1 MISVRHARKIRAV
14 MEEQAVSLTDEQA
27 LEVPE
32 MFPKWTAKAY
42 QTGER
47 VRYGGILYK
56 CLQAHPANET
66 YTPDTAV
73 SLWARVLNDEIREW
87 VQPES
92 TNPYMKGDKVKHNG
106 QTWVSD
112 IDYNV
117 FEPGVAG
124 WSVVA

>member
-1 MISVRHARKIRAV
+1 MISRRRARQIRA
-14 MEEQAVSLTDEQA
+14 EIEKHAITLSDETA

-32 MFPKWTAKAY
+32 MFPVWTPRAY
-42 QTGER
+42 AVGDR
-47 VRYGGILYK
+47 VRYNGELYR
-56 CLQAHPANET
+56 CLIAHEANET
-66 YTPDTAV
+66 WNPADAV
-73 SLWARVLNDEIREW
+73 SLWALVINEGIPEW
-87 VQPES
+87 VQPDS

-117 FEPGVAG
+117 FEPGIAG

>member
-1 MISVRHARKIRAV
+1 MISKRHAYRIRA
-14 MEEQAVSLTDEQA
+14 EIEKHAETLPDDTA

-32 MFPKWTAKAY
+32 MFPMWEPRAFTA
-42 QTGER
+42 GER
-47 VRYGGILYK
+47 VRYQGKLYK
-56 CLQAHPANET
+56 CVQAHTMNET
-66 YTPDTAV
+66 YTPDAAV
-73 SLWARVLNDEIREW
+73 SLWALVINEGIPEW
-87 VQPES
+87 VQPDS

-124 WSVVA
+124 WSVIA

>member
-1 MISVRHARKIRAV
+1 MISLRHARQLRAV
-14 MEEQAVSLTDEQA
+14 MEQQAVALADDAA

-32 MFPKWTAKAY
+32 FFPKWAPRAY
-42 QTGER
+42 EIGER
-47 VRYGGILYK
+47 VRFRGALYK
-56 CLQAHPANET
+56 CVQAHPQNET
-66 YTPDTAV
+66 YAPDAAV
-73 SLWARVLNDEIREW
+73 SLWALVLNDEIREW
-87 VQPES
+87 VQPGS

-124 WSVVA
+124 WSVV